1 VTENVTI
8 EVRENGPYKITGPV
22 TMVDHTGKPIA
33 IEEGRTSIFLCRCG
47 QSSDKPFC
55 DGTHKRAGWCATLV
69 EEAPE
74 AG

>member
-1 VTENVTI
+1 MTEVNI

-22 TMVDHTGKPIA
+22 TIVDHLGQEIPIA
-33 IEEGRTSIFLCRCG
+33 EGKTTVFLCRCG
-47 QSSDKPFC
+47 RSSEKPFC
-55 DGTHKRAGWCATLV
+55 DGTHKRTGWCATLV